1 VRKVVV
7 GLLSAALASGAGT
20 LLPISAVA
28 APPVVPPAA
37 PVASPTD
44 ATAERGVD
52 DDLPNPLED
61 KRRALRQ
68 EAVADVVSGRAKVE
82 KRGVSTVLNLGRT
95 FGTGTGTAGGKLPEH
110 GKDQYVELAREKTDK
125 IFVILAEFGNERH
138 PDFPDKD
145 VDPNTAGPV
154 TFDGPLHNRIPKPDR
169 TLDNTTNWQPSY
181 PADHFR
187 KLYFGTGKKVESLRT
202 YYETQSSG
210 RYSVNGKVTDWVKVK
225 YNEARYGRSGDNPND
240 ANGDDPAV
248 CDGTICDNSWALI
261 RDAANQWVA
270 DQQRAGRSETQIATD
285 LASFDRQD
293 RYDFDGDGNFNEP
306 DGYFDHF
313 QIVFAGTDEA
323 DYNQFQG
330 EDGLWSHR
338 WFAYYPDRGKTG
350 PAGNK
355 QGGTQLGN
363 TGLWIGDY
371 TMQPENGGL
380 GTLAHE
386 YAHDLG
392 LPDDYDTSG
401 RGGNNQSFWTLMAN
415 NRLSKPGDGGF
426 DTRAGDLGAWNKLQL
441 GWLDYETVVAGQT
454 KTLDLGPQEYNTAE
468 PQAVVVVLP
477 RKKVPTPIGAPYAGT
492 RQYHSGNA
500 NNLDTTMT
508 RQFDLTGRATAALS
522 LKGRFTIE
530 SGYDFLYVEASDD
543 DGRTWKAL
551 DATVNGGAIVK
562 DATGAPAISGT
573 TNGNWVD
580 VAAPLDGYAGRK
592 VQLRLHYRADGTDAL
607 GGFFADDIKVVA
619 DGAELLNDGA
629 ETATTWTLK
638 GFTAMGSDIFTEY
651 DNYYIAGHRSYVSY
665 DKYLKAGPYVYAFT
679 NTRPRMVDH
688 FPFQPG
694 LLVSYWD
701 TSQRNN
707 NTNEHHGSGL
717 NLFVDSRPA
726 PMFTTAGATWR
737 TAVQAYDMPFSLKP
751 ADSLNLHV
759 NSVLDPIVGLP
770 AVPTF
775 DDTQKFFY
783 EGPAAAWG
791 VKLPAVGVKMTI
803 LKQSATTMQIKIS

>member
-1 VRKVVV
+1 MRKVVV
-7 GLLSAALASGAGT
+7 GLLGVALASGAGT
-20 LLPISAVA
+20 LLPGAAIA
-28 APPVVPPAA
+28 APAVGSPPVRAVSPVVPAGTPVVRAATPVVPAVSA
-37 PVASPTD
+37 TDPT
-44 ATAERGVD
+44 AGRGAG

-68 EAVADVVSGRAKVE
+68 EAVADVVSGRAKAE

-95 FGTGTGTAGGKLPEH
+95 FGTGTAGGKLPKK
-110 GKDQYVELAREKTDK
+110 GRDQYVELAREKTDK

-145 VDPNTAGPV
+145 VNPNTAGPV
-154 TFDGPLHNRIPKPDR
+154 TFDGPLHNQIPKPDR
-169 TLDNTTNWQPSY
+169 SLDNTTNWQASY

-187 KLYFGTGKKVESLRT
+187 KLYFGTGKQVESLRT

-248 CDGTICDNSWALI
+248 CDGNICDNSWALV

-270 DQQRAGRSETQIATD
+270 DQQQAGRSETQIATD
-285 LASFDRQD
+285 LKSFDKQD

-338 WFAYYPDRGKTG
+338 WFAYYPDRGRTG

-380 GTLAHE
+380 GTFAHE

-441 GWLDYETVVAGQT
+441 GWLDYETVVAGKT
-454 KTLDLGPQEYNTAE
+454 KTLDLGPQEYNTAK

-477 RKKVPTPIGAPYAGT
+477 KKKVNTAIGAPYAGT

-508 RQFDLTGRATAALS
+508 RRVRPHRQDHRRAVAQGPVHHRVRIRLPLRRGVRGRRQNLEGAGRHSERRDDRQGRDRHPGDQRQHQRQLGRRRRTPGRVRGPQGPAAPALPDRRHGRAGRLLRRRDHGRRRRRPTAARRRGDRHHVDPEGLH
-522 LKGRFTIE
+522 GD
-530 SGYDFLYVEASDD
+530 GVGASSPNTTTTTSPVTA
-543 DGRTWKAL
+543 RTCR
-551 DATVNGGAIVK
+551 
-562 DATGAPAISGT
+562 T
-573 TNGNWVD
+573 TS
-580 VAAPLDGYAGRK
+580 
-592 VQLRLHYRADGTDAL
+592 T
-607 GGFFADDIKVVA
+607 
-619 DGAELLNDGA
+619 
-629 ETATTWTLK
+629 
-638 GFTAMGSDIFTEY
+638 
-651 DNYYIAGHRSYVSY
+651 
-665 DKYLKAGPYVYAFT
+665 
-679 NTRPRMVDH
+679 
-688 FPFQPG
+688 
-694 LLVSYWD
+694 
-701 TSQRNN
+701 
-707 NTNEHHGSGL
+707 
-717 NLFVDSRPA
+717 SRPA
-726 PMFTTAGATWR
+726 R
-737 TAVQAYDMPFSLKP
+737 TSTR
-751 ADSLNLHV
+751 S
-759 NSVLDPIVGLP
+759 
-770 AVPTF
+770 PTP
-775 DDTQKFFY
+775 
-783 EGPAAAWG
+783 GPAWWITSRSSRVCWSPTG
-791 VKLPAVGVKMTI
+791 TRRRR
-803 LKQSATTMQIKIS
+803 TTTPTSTTGRV